1 MMNINLETFETSKK
15 REINI
20 QQGLSLTHKHLQQ
33 ISRGKRNR
41 HHDCALQYI
50 LSITTTSTTIITTT
64 TSSKAITRGTTT
76 KLKKYIKEA

>member
-1 MMNINLETFETSKK
+1 MMNINLETFETNKK
-15 REINI
+15 REINF
-20 QQGLSLTHKHLQQ
+20 QQGLSLTDKHLQQ

-64 TSSKAITRGTTT
+64 SSKAITRGTTT

>member
-15 REINI
+15 REINF

-41 HHDCALQYI
+41 HHDYALRYK
-50 LSITTTSTTIITTT
+50 LSITTTSTTIITT

>member
-1 MMNINLETFETSKK
+1 MMNINLETFETNKK
-15 REINI
+15 REINF
-20 QQGLSLTHKHLQQ
+20 QQGLSLTDKHLQQ

-41 HHDCALQYI
+41 HHDYALRYK
-50 LSITTTSTTIITTT
+50 LSTTTSTTTTITTT